1 LGDAPT
7 TLLSGEEGDKEPP
20 ALFVESSDQ
29 PIDQLMLFGDC
40 TLGATSTV
48 RTTTAMNDFCH
59 TLTPA
64 ISKMRARLLY
74 AETVKLFSDSPYIR
88 PTELWNARPD
98 VPLPIGSSPGSSAP
112 TQAFLSQS

>member
-74 AETVKLFSDSPYIR
+74 AETVKLFSDSPY
-88 PTELWNARPD
+88 AR
-98 VPLPIGSSPGSSAP
+98 A
-112 TQAFLSQS
+112 